1 MYLQHRAQPYVDG
14 GANTRA
20 ESSTVVGLTKILRCS
35 APSLFFLCSP
45 LPHATGINYRM
56 GQSQM
61 SLIGLTFFVFI
72 TSPLYLIDSIYVQRN
87 YTLRCYYCKLPQLDN
102 RLQPYLATIPP
113 LPSCPWYSWFQFL

>member
-45 LPHATGINYRM
+45 LPHATGIIYCM

-61 SLIGLTFFVFI
+61 NLMLNIIIVLNIVT
-72 TSPLYLIDSIYVQRN
+72 R
-87 YTLRCYYCKLPQLDN
+87 
-102 RLQPYLATIPP
+102 
-113 LPSCPWYSWFQFL
+113 QFMS